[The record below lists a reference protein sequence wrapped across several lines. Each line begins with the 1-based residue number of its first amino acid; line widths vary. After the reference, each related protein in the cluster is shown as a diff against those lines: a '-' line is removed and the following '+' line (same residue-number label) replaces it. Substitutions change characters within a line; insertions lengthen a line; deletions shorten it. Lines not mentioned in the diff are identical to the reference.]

1 MYHKRHPLSRDK
13 IWLWLPSTFSH
24 PLSSWPRFT
33 HVSPRFTKWNVPPH
47 QMSPFRPLSQR
58 REKVGFSSA
67 LVQRTK
73 AGVGLWSPKT
83 QRAAS
88 PKWWV
93 WKVSPW
99 KYGHFWL
106 SMLDFQCV
114 LVCCLWENPW
124 CQNPKKPMS
133 IKLQRNPRKNRNRS
147 GYRKGV
153 LPSQIPVF
161 LKWRLRHEPMWKK
174 FWNIFRQTSVWVFF
188 VNLGH
193 GYKDLDRN
201 QAVTLRQTNIS
212 NGKSTIWVDVF
223 PIGNRWISMAMLV
236 LLEGSWNW

>member
-33 HVSPRFTKWNVPPH
+33 QCFTAVLRKETSPP
-47 QMSPFRPLSQR
+47 QMSPTPPFSNVAKRLGFPVLWFNER
-58 REKVGFSSA
+58 RQGWA
-67 LVQRTK
+67 C
-73 AGVGLWSPKT
+73 GPPKT

-188 VNLGH
+188 V
-193 GYKDLDRN
+193 
-201 QAVTLRQTNIS
+201 
-212 NGKSTIWVDVF
+212 
-223 PIGNRWISMAMLV
+223 
-236 LLEGSWNW
+236 